1 MTRGID
7 LNRCLTMAAYSA
19 FVVLSRYL
27 ANNPGTPLA
36 QAVAIIRQTNA
47 DSAVLDYAGG
57 TTIREIVNA
66 DMPGT
71 NCKAALRHVARELI
85 KAANPWWL
93 RLVPYG
99 RDKVKAALEQDQAQC
114 LREAGLFD
122 PFPEPNV
129 IAWWD
134 EIGATVRGAI
144 DTERMLQARKAE
156 RWSFEYER
164 RRLMEL
170 GIALEPEWVA
180 LEDNTLGYDIRSFDW
195 SGDKIVTR
203 LIEVKSSKSDTIF
216 ITRNEWQNAAGA
228 APHYC
233 FHVWKIPEARVLE
246 YSVAAIMPHIPL
258 DRGAGEW
265 REVCVFLEAT

>member
-1 MTRGID
+1 MHYGDKPQTPPSRGHHWKR
-7 LNRCLTMAAYSA
+7 N
-19 FVVLSRYL
+19 
-27 ANNPGTPLA
+27 
-36 QAVAIIRQTNA
+36 
-47 DSAVLDYAGG
+47 GG
-57 TTIREIVNA
+57 
-66 DMPGT
+66 
-71 NCKAALRHVARELI
+71 
-85 KAANPWWL
+85 
-93 RLVPYG
+93 
-99 RDKVKAALEQDQAQC
+99 
-114 LREAGLFD
+114 
-122 PFPEPNV
+122 
-129 IAWWD
+129 
-134 EIGATVRGAI
+134 RGWKRI
-144 DTERMLQARKAE
+144 DT
-156 RWSFEYER
+156 
-164 RRLMEL
+164 
-170 GIALEPEWVA
+170 